1 MLQGWISVHRQIQ
14 EHWLW
19 AEKPFSKGQAWID
32 MLLLA
37 NHEDKKVLLGSEL
50 VDVKAGSFITSEV
63 KLAERWGW
71 SRHKVRDFLDL
82 LKTDKM
88 LDKKSDS
95 RRTTIFLLNYGNF
108 QPSGTDEGQPKDITG
123 TSEGHLKDT
132 NNNVNNENNVNN
144 YFFCEKKRG
153 RKKVLKETSFD
164 LEKLEKELISTD
176 SVI

>member
-37 NHEDKKVLLGSEL
+37 NHEDKEVLFGRKVT
-50 VDVKAGSFITSEV
+50 VVKTGSFITSEV
-63 KLAERWGW
+63 KLSERWGW
-71 SRHKVRDFLDL
+71 SRQRVRDFLFL
-82 LKTDKM
+82 LEQQKM
-88 LDKKSDS
+88 IEKISDNKK
-95 RRTTIFLLNYGNF
+95 TTINISNYAVF
-108 QPSGTDEGQPKDITG
+108 QPCANSTLDSKK
-123 TSEGHLKDT
+123 TSNKHQKNT

-144 YFFCEKKRG
+144 YFSCEKKRG

-164 LEKLEKELISTD
+164 LEKLEKELVSTD

>member
-37 NHEDKKVLLGSEL
+37 NHEDKKFLHGSNL
-50 VDVKAGSFITSEV
+50 VEVMAGSFITSEV

-71 SRHKVRDFLDL
+71 SRKKVHAFLEVL
-82 LKTDKM
+82 VQDKM
-88 LDKKSDS
+88 IDTKRDNKG
-95 RRTTIFLLNYGNF
+95 TAIFLLNYGNF
-108 QPSGTDEGQPKDITG
+108 QGCGTAQEHQKNSER
-123 TSEGHLKDT
+123 TSKEHQKNT

-144 YFFCEKKRG
+144 YFSCEKKRG